1 MKKLSIII
9 PVLNEAENIHSV
21 LNALQKN
28 DFVETIVVDG
38 GSNDNTYEVAKNL
51 ADKAFLSPQKGRA
64 IQMNLGANNASG
76 DVLLFLHAD
85 TRLPKNFFKQI
96 EQVMLSDK
104 NIWGRFDVALTGEAV
119 IFKFIAFMMNCR
131 SKFTGIATGDQ
142 AIFVR
147 KKHFDSIGGFEN
159 IPLMEDVAF
168 SKSMKKLSKPVCI
181 KARATTSSRRWEE
194 NGIFKTIVL
203 MWKLRLAYFLGAN
216 PETLVKKYYQNA

>member
-1 MKKLSIII
+1 MRKLSIII

-21 LNALQKN
+21 LNALQNN
-28 DFVETIVVDG
+28 DYVETIVVDG
-38 GSNDNTYEVAKNL
+38 GSDDNTYEVAKNL
-51 ADKAFLSPQKGRA
+51 ADKALLSPQKGRA

-85 TRLPKNFFKQI
+85 TRLPNSFFQQI
-96 EQVMLSDK
+96 EKVIQSDK
-104 NIWGRFDVALTGEAV
+104 NVWGRFDVALTGEAV